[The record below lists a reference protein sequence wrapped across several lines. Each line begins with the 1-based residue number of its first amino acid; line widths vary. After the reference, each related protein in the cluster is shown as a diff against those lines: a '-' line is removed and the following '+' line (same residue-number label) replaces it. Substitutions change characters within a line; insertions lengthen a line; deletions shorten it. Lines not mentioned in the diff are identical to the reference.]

1 METVTF
7 VALPAASR
15 SWTSIFFMAEDQLGY
30 CSRSVRT
37 ALTSAA
43 AASIVI
49 ECEDWSLMGRGYLF
63 RLPDSNRYFSAMN
76 EIFQPALEPA
86 ATAGNLTNLVAE
98 RAWFEPERI
107 MVSRPL
113 GDGWQPVSARELEAE
128 IRATAKG
135 LIAAGVNIGD
145 RVAIMARTRYE
156 WTILDFAIWFA
167 GGVTVPIYETS
178 SAEQVDWIMT
188 DSHSVAIIVET
199 PQLRDLVKPVLPS
212 FTANIWTMT
221 ENVLAQLAYLG
232 RDVSDAEIDRRRGA
246 LNPDSLATLIYT
258 SGTTGKP
265 KGVQLTHGN
274 FLAECGN
281 VVQGAADLFMK
292 PGGSTLL
299 FLPVAHVFGRMVQI
313 GSIRAGL
320 HLAHCGDVLG
330 RLTTDLASFKPTFV
344 LAVPRIFEK
353 VYNGAEAKAD
363 AAGKGAIFRKAA
375 AVAIEYSQALDS
387 GKISPTLRI
396 KHALFDKLVYS
407 KIRHGLGGRVEAA
420 ISGGAPLGERL
431 GHFYRGAGIRVLEG
445 YGLTET
451 TAGATLNLTTAHRV
465 GSVGKPIP
473 GTTIKI
479 ADDGEVLIKG
489 PIVMRGYWQNDAANK
504 EVFTDDGY
512 FRSGDLGKLDE
523 EGFLYIVG
531 RKKELIVTSG
541 GKNVAPAVLEDRLR
555 AHPLVSQCIVVGD
568 NQPYIAALVTIDPEA
583 IKSWIAANKKDGAT
597 VADLTKDPDL
607 IAVIQT
613 AVDEANKAV
622 SRAESIRKFTI
633 LPVDFTIAGGH
644 LTAKLSVKRH
654 VVQKEF
660 AKEIADLF
668 A

>member
-1 METVTF
+1 M
-7 VALPAASR
+7 S
-15 SWTSIFFMAEDQLGY
+15 
-30 CSRSVRT
+30 
-37 ALTSAA
+37 
-43 AASIVI
+43 
-49 ECEDWSLMGRGYLF
+49 
-63 RLPDSNRYFSAMN
+63 
-76 EIFQPALEPA
+76 EIFIPALEPA
-86 ATAGNLTNLVAE
+86 ATAGNLTNLIAE

-128 IRATAKG
+128 VRATAKG
-135 LIAAGVNIGD
+135 LIASGVEIGD

-178 SAEQVDWIMT
+178 SAEQVDWILS

-199 PQLRDLVKPVLPS
+199 PQLKDLVSSVLPS
-212 FTANIWTMT
+212 YTKNCWTMT
-221 ENVLAQLAYLG
+221 ENVLDQLAYLG
-232 RDVSDAEIDRRRGA
+232 RDISDAEIDRRRNA
-246 LNPDSLATLIYT
+246 LTPDTLATLIYT

-274 FLAECGN
+274 FLSECGN
-281 VVQGAADLFMK
+281 VVLGAADLFMK

-353 VYNGAEAKAD
+353 VYNSAESKAD

-375 AVAIEYSQALDS
+375 NIAIEYSRSLDE
-387 GKISPTLRI
+387 GKVPVGLKV
-396 KHALFDKLVYS
+396 KHAIFDKLVFS
-407 KIRHGLGGRVEAA
+407 KIRHALGGRVEAA

-431 GHFYRGAGIRVLEG
+431 GHFFRGAGVRVLEG

-451 TAGATLNLTTAHRV
+451 TAGATLNLTTAHKV
-465 GSVGKPIP
+465 GSVGRPIP

-489 PIVMRGYWQNDAANK
+489 PIVMRGY
-504 EVFTDDGY
+504 
-512 FRSGDLGKLDE
+512 
-523 EGFLYIVG
+523 
-531 RKKELIVTSG
+531 
-541 GKNVAPAVLEDRLR
+541 
-555 AHPLVSQCIVVGD
+555 
-568 NQPYIAALVTIDPEA
+568 
-583 IKSWIAANKKDGAT
+583 
-597 VADLTKDPDL
+597 
-607 IAVIQT
+607 
-613 AVDEANKAV
+613 
-622 SRAESIRKFTI
+622 
-633 LPVDFTIAGGH
+633 
-644 LTAKLSVKRH
+644 
-654 VVQKEF
+654 
-660 AKEIADLF
+660 
-668 A
+668 